1 MRIGVGAPGNGSEGI
16 LAVVEDVVEGANE
29 GPHIVFMALAELVE
43 DAVHVLVDILQLKL
57 HVIVVLEVDFL
68 IQSLHFASGIVV
80 VVADYV
86 GVLLEV
92 YLRMD
97 EVVEALLVE

>member
-1 MRIGVGAPGNGSEGI
+1 MRDGASATAMESMRATASVHTAYLLKSGVACS
-16 LAVVEDVVEGANE
+16 
-29 GPHIVFMALAELVE
+29 LAELVE
-43 DAVHVLVDILQLKL
+43 DAVHVLVDILELKL